1 MEVQALEDNYQV
13 SVEVNGVH
21 MSLSDFIYYI
31 NSKENVYVRTRNNK
45 Y

>member
-13 SVEVNGVH
+13 SVEVNEVH

-31 NSKENVYVRTRNNK
+31 NSKENVYVRTRSNK

>member
-13 SVEVNGVH
+13 SVEVNEVD

-31 NSKENVYVRTRNNK
+31 DSKENVYVRTRNNK